1 MVLEFRGIGQ
11 GRDERLRDLGAD
23 AVSLTIGGILCAEPS
38 EGFGAYGPGT
48 LADVHL
54 EDGESERVGVHPGLD
69 FGARGLRK
77 GAVFEGVAGGAVVL
91 VGGVQVED
99 ALVGGILVRSVLVR
113 SVLVGSG
120 WLLLAGVERQVCSGF
135 CQAEIGDLGVPF
147 RAQKNVAGLD
157 ILVDDVVHMGIVE
170 PAGGLNRNVQNPL
183 LNFLGRAVVELA
195 VMDPVAKAAAVHP
208 FGKDRGHAADVA
220 DIVAGDDIG
229 IETEV
234 DPVDTLLDEVFF
246 AGFSGFGKKS
256 RLRALH
262 SKICTPG
269 HVVDAPNAAHSAA
282 DGIGHDFVGVLDQF
296 ALFNYFVGDGG
307 LIVAVW
313 LFVVFLRWVVVLLRT
328 VVILELAVLLC
339 AAVCVVHD
347 GFSKGEEFIELQLAD
362 GVG

>member
-23 AVSLTIGGILCAEPS
+23 AVSLTVGGILCAEPG

-113 SVLVGSG
+113 SVLVRSVLVGSG

-135 CQAEIGDLGVPF
+135 CQAKVGDFGVPF
-147 RAQKNVAGLD
+147 RAQKDVARLD

-170 PAGGLNRNVQNPL
+170 PAGGLNRDVEDAL
-183 LNFLGRAVVELA
+183 LNLIGRAAVERTVA
-195 VMDPVAKAAAVHP
+195 DPVAKAAAVHP
-208 FGKDRGHAADVA
+208 FGKD
-220 DIVAGDDIG
+220 
-229 IETEV
+229 
-234 DPVDTLLDEVFF
+234 
-246 AGFSGFGKKS
+246 
-256 RLRALH
+256 
-262 SKICTPG
+262 
-269 HVVDAPNAAHSAA
+269 
-282 DGIGHDFVGVLDQF
+282 
-296 ALFNYFVGDGG
+296 
-307 LIVAVW
+307 
-313 LFVVFLRWVVVLLRT
+313 
-328 VVILELAVLLC
+328 
-339 AAVCVVHD
+339 
-347 GFSKGEEFIELQLAD
+347 
-362 GVG
+362 